1 MSEIKKIKRIVVK
14 IGSSLFCSGDSSID
28 LAILSSIVREQ
39 VVKLMDSGIQ
49 VCVVSSGAI
58 ALGMNTLGLK
68 ERPARLA
75 QLQACAAVGQNAL
88 MNAFQKS
95 LDKGFH
101 CAQVLLTWE
110 DFTDRG
116 RWLNARNTLNTL
128 MAPGAY
134 AGRRI
139 IPVIN
144 ENDTV
149 STNEIRFGDNDQLSA
164 RVACLVSADLLV
176 LLSDVDGLLDRGHAV
191 VRIVEKIT
199 PEVRALAAPTGKKT
213 SVGGMVTKL
222 DAVKIASDAGIPS
235 VIANGRRKGIILSA
249 VLEPERAG
257 TFFCARSECLAERER
272 WIAFGTKR
280 KGTIIVDAGAVK
292 ALSDRKS
299 LLAVGIV
306 GLKGDFGAGDIVSVA
321 GTDLAPFAVGKVA
334 LGSVELQEAK
344 GKRFSREIIH
354 RDDIVLI

>member
-1 MSEIKKIKRIVVK
+1 MSEGKKIKRIVVK
-14 IGSSLFCSGDSSID
+14 IGSSLFCSADNTID
-28 LAILSSIVREQ
+28 LSILGAIVREQ
-39 VVKLMDSGIQ
+39 IIRLMDSGTE

-58 ALGMNTLGLK
+58 ALGMNTLGLS
-68 ERPARLA
+68 ERPAKLPE
-75 QLQACAAVGQNAL
+75 LQACAAVGQNAL

-95 LDKGFH
+95 MDKGFH

-110 DFTDRG
+110 DFTDRD
-116 RWLNARNTLNTL
+116 RWINARNTLNTL
-128 MAPGAY
+128 MRAGQY
-134 AGRRI
+134 AGKRV

-176 LLSDVDGLLDRGHAV
+176 LLSDVDGLLDRDKAV

-199 PEVRALAAPTGKKT
+199 PELRQLAAPTGKKT

-235 VIANGRRKGIILSA
+235 VIANGRRKGVILSA
-249 VLEPERAG
+249 FTEPERAG
-257 TFFCARSECLAERER
+257 TYFCPGNKCLAERQR

-280 KGTIIVDAGAVK
+280 KGTVSIDDGAKK
-292 ALSDRKS
+292 ALCDGKS
-299 LLAVGIV
+299 LLSVGVV
-306 GLKGDFGAGDIVSVA
+306 GVKGDFSAGDIVSVA
-321 GTDLAPFAVGKVA
+321 GTNASSFAVGKVA
-334 LGSVELQEAK
+334 LSSKELGEVK
-344 GKRFSREIIH
+344 GKRFAREIIH
-354 RDDIVLI
+354 RNDIVII